1 MAIVGLMWLQNE
13 SLRSEIRDLRIEIR
27 TEMRTEIGDLR
38 GEVGDLRTEVGDLHG
53 EVGDLRT
60 EVGDL
65 RGEVGDLRGEVGDLR
80 GEVGDLRGEVGDL
93 SETVAELQVTVA
105 RIEARNSLHPMLAER
120 FAASGEGATYGGPAI
135 AADILIARAIPE
147 IDSVLGT
154 IDQDAQSELAN
165 TLWEDRANILA
176 RAVPIL

>member
-60 EVGDL
+60 
-65 RGEVGDLRGEVGDLR
+65 EVGDLRGEVGDLR